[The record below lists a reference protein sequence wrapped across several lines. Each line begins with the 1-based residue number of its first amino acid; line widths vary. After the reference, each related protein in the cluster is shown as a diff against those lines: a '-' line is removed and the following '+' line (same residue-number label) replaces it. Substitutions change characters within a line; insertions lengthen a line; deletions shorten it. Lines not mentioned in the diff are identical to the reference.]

1 MRDLLSSLLVTMCGN
16 APFLCSKVKMK
27 QASGVLAWPFQHRK
41 LFITRLCT
49 VYVSQQLCSHE
60 HFLRLEV
67 ECSLCFCCLIA
78 VVAMFAAEKHTA
90 L

>member
-41 LFITRLCT
+41 LFIT
-49 VYVSQQLCSHE
+49 SLCS
-60 HFLRLEV
+60 V
-67 ECSLCFCCLIA
+67 CIA
-78 VVAMFAAEKHTA
+78 AT
-90 L
+90 LLT